1 MSIGI
6 DVSAQETQWSEFVG
20 NHAGDG
26 IPLALR
32 TGPYTFETGG
42 FLPEVTIGYE
52 TWGTLDEQGS
62 NAVLIQ
68 HALTGDAHVS
78 SGDSAEAGWWEG
90 FVGPGKT
97 VDTDRFFVVCANMLG
112 GCNGTS
118 GPASPDPQGVP
129 WGSRFPFTTIKD
141 SVRIEAR
148 LADELGIDVWHTVL
162 GGSMG
167 GTRALEWAVEFP
179 QRVKRAVVVAATTA
193 SSAEQIA
200 FAQAQCAAI
209 RLDPAFAEGDYYAQD
224 APGPVA
230 GLGIAR
236 RIAHITYRSE
246 PEMDVRFGRTHQHGE
261 DPLGSPVRER
271 GRYQVE
277 SYLDHQASK
286 LVSRFDAN
294 SYLVLT
300 EALMSHDVGR
310 GYASVEA
317 ALARTADVRFLVA
330 AVDSDRLYWPEQS
343 ERLAASLPVPVE
355 VTYITSPIGHD
366 GFLTDIDQLSPVLE
380 SDFLSR

>member
-1 MSIGI
+1 MSIEFN
-6 DVSAQETQWSEFVG
+6 VSAQEAQWSEFVG

-26 IPLALR
+26 ILRALS
-32 TGPYTFETGG
+32 TGAYTFETGG
-42 FLPEVTIGYE
+42 YLPEVVIGYE
-52 TWGTLDEQGS
+52 TWGTLDADAS

-68 HALTGDAHVS
+68 HALTGDSHVS
-78 SGDSAEAGWWEG
+78 SGDSEEAGWWEG

-97 VDTDRFFVVCANMLG
+97 VDTDRYFVVCVNMLG
-112 GCNGTS
+112 GCYGSS
-118 GPASPDPQGVP
+118 GPSTPDPQGVP

-148 LADELGIDVWHTVL
+148 LADELGIEVWHTVL

-167 GTRALEWAVEFP
+167 GARALEWAVEFP
-179 QRVKRAVVVAATTA
+179 QRVKQAVVVAATTA

-200 FAQAQCAAI
+200 FAQAQSAAI
-209 RLDPAFAEGDYYAQD
+209 RLDPAFADGDYYGSD
-224 APGPVA
+224 VPGPVA
-230 GLGIAR
+230 GLGLAR

-246 PEMDVRFGRTHQHGE
+246 PEMEVRFGRTPQHGE
-261 DPLGSPVRER
+261 EPLASPVLGR

-310 GYASVEA
+310 GYGSVQA
-317 ALARTADVRFLVA
+317 ALARTAGVRFLIA

-343 ERLAASLPVPVE
+343 ERMAALLPEPVQ
-355 VTYITSPIGHD
+355 VAYITSPIGHD